1 MQPEAQPDLIEPDR
15 DAERDRVDRLFLD
28 LFEIDKR
35 GQTVF
40 DDLYARFA
48 AHSKVHTE
56 GGIDAVLKTYRAAA
70 HREVIE
76 HIVMRCNRAR
86 GVRDSAPG
94 PAPASKDPRTL

>member
-1 MQPEAQPDLIEPDR
+1 MPNDVQPDLLEPDR
-15 DAERDRVDRLFLD
+15 DAERDRVDRLYLD
-28 LFEIDKR
+28 LFEVDRR

-48 AHSKVHTE
+48 AHSKVHTD

-94 PAPASKDPRTL
+94 PAPAPTDTRTL

>member
-1 MQPEAQPDLIEPDR
+1 MQPDLIDPER

-28 LFEIDKR
+28 LFEIDRR

-40 DDLYARFA
+40 EKLYSRYA
-48 AHSKVHTE
+48 APAKVHTD
-56 GGIDAVLKTYRAAA
+56 GGIDAVLKTYRSAA

-86 GVRDSAPG
+86 GVRDSATG
-94 PAPASKDPRTL
+94 PAPAGKDERTL